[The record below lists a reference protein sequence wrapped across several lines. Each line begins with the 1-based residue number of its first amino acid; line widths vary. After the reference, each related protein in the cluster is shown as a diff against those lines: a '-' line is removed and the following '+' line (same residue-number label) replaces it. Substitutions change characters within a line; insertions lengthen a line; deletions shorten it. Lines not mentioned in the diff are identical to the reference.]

1 MTGLRELVEAVR
13 EARRVALARPG
24 RDGQADAAAATLEA
38 YLLDTPD
45 VLAAVEAVVALG
57 EARARRSEALHQ
69 WNTGVP
75 IRRLAD
81 AMVATSSAQDAA
93 VDVVS
98 AIADRLAARKGE

>member
-1 MTGLRELVEAVR
+1 MVARLT
-13 EARRVALARPG
+13 EARANRTKGCKCFDEYVCPRCTIVATAEADL
-24 RDGQADAAAATLEA
+24 ADAI
-38 YLLDTPD
+38 TPD